1 MGENTLTV
9 TKSNPSVPINNGKEA
24 SVSWLEQ
31 IVIIIEKTIS
41 RYGGQM
47 VKSVE
52 STSRSTLELSNK
64 TVVLLEQSLATDS
77 YLVQEIASLK
87 EVMVA
92 YTTNVNQVIEHFSK
106 QLSNNLANTANT
118 ASSPNNATPVTKEQ
132 LNQAINFLVS
142 KIATNDLSLLIE
154 QINKN
159 NLLITNH
166 IASSQNS
173 QNKDLQVIITQLSTL
188 QKQQQSQQI
197 QLEKV
202 INYVVNGHNGQ
213 ATATITNNSSNG
225 NSPNPNTN
233 NTENTTLSKLG
244 SKLSSQV
251 KAVIPNV
258 SANNSQQPS
267 NRQLEEKYYSI
278 PKTPYQISAKAL
290 KQIAIVL
297 IGIVVLA
304 IYFK

>member
-225 NSPNPNTN
+225 NSPGTN

-267 NRQLEEKYYSI
+267 NRQPEEKYYSI